1 MLAPCA
7 VISQEMVDEICD
19 TPDKRELVHAGGGH
33 SVIYGPDGSPLAD
46 KLPETEE
53 GILYATVDLAAIGVA
68 KNAADPAGHY
78 SRPDVVRLLFNNK
91 PARRVESF
99 SLPHELMEASPQQQG

>member
-1 MLAPCA
+1 M
-7 VISQEMVDEICD
+7 
-19 TPDKRELVHAGGGH
+19 
-33 SVIYGPDGSPLAD
+33 IYGPDGSPLAE

-53 GILYATVDLAAIGVA
+53 GLIYAILDLGAIGVA

-91 PARRVESF
+91 PSRRVEHF
-99 SLPHELMEASPQQQG
+99 ALPHDALEPGLNASAER